1 MFLLPINDTEPN
13 RYTTFPFM
21 TVLLITVNILVLG
34 AEDIL
39 FEQDPALLTE
49 MIRTYGSIPAL
60 ALTGQGG
67 GALNSITSIFLHAGI
82 LHLAG
87 NMVMLW
93 AFGRRVE
100 DACGPWRFLAFY
112 LLCGVTADI
121 ASTALLA
128 NSELPSIGAS
138 GAVFGVMGA
147 YMLLFPGGRIRTFL
161 LVIVIPLFPRI
172 RAVWLILYF
181 FLAQILSVYEILAF
195 DVAYN
200 VNYWAHLGG
209 FFGSVFVFFF
219 LHPEALHRYR
229 LNLPV

>member
-1 MFLLPINDTEPN
+1 MFLLPLNDTEPN
-13 RYTTFPFM
+13 RYTAFPFM
-21 TVLLITVNILVLG
+21 TLLLITVNILVLG
-34 AEDIL
+34 AEYVLI
-39 FEQDPALLTE
+39 EQNPVLVTE
-49 MIRTYGSIPAL
+49 MIRNYGSTPAL
-60 ALTGQGG
+60 ALSGLGG
-67 GALNSITSIFLHAGI
+67 GGLNAITSTFLHAGI

-87 NMVMLW
+87 NMIMLW
-93 AFGRRVE
+93 TFGRRVE

-128 NSELPSIGAS
+128 GSELPSIGAS

-161 LVIVIPLFPRI
+161 LLFVIPLFPRI
-172 RAVWLILYF
+172 RAGWIILYF
-181 FLAQILSVYEILAF
+181 FLVQLLSVYEVLAL

-200 VNYWAHLGG
+200 INYWAHLGG
-209 FFGSVFVFFF
+209 FFGSVFVFLF